1 MSWFHQAETVLAF
14 RTEES
19 QRSEEQKALIE
30 RFNQRLDEEIHA
42 EASSQEAAD
51 LEDWQREIDRL
62 DASRPDEPP
71 RAYVFYEESPQP
83 SSTRILERG
92 DPASPGPEVQPGV
105 PTVFGTQQ
113 DQISRLGPI
122 KAGWYSSG
130 RRLWL
135 ARWLTHQENPLAA
148 RVMANRVWQWLFG
161 EGLVNTENDFGL
173 MGQPPSHPEL
183 LDYLAVELIHS
194 GWSIKHLQQLILKS
208 NTFRRSTVWN
218 PAAGKLDPENTLLWR
233 WQPRRLEAEVVRDS
247 MLAVSGT
254 LNPAMYGPSMYPK
267 LPESVLAGQS
277 QPGLNWKES
286 EPQEVVRRSIYVFV
300 KRSLA
305 VPELELLDAPDT
317 TSSCEQRP
325 VSTTGPQAL
334 TFLNGDFAHGQARRF
349 ADRLEREMAERPRDQ
364 VRRAFELA
372 LARPPTPAELSA
384 SLGFLTSQQQQIE
397 VDLRLGGEEVNQTRL
412 KALRSFCLTLLNAN
426 EFFYPT
432 FPISAPERP
441 SSRLRVV
448 NDQNLST
455 FQPRNK
461 RFPSYFG

>member
-1 MSWFHQAETVLAF
+1 M
-14 RTEES
+14 
-19 QRSEEQKALIE
+19 
-30 RFNQRLDEEIHA
+30 
-42 EASSQEAAD
+42 
-51 LEDWQREIDRL
+51 
-62 DASRPDEPP
+62 
-71 RAYVFYEESPQP
+71 
-83 SSTRILERG
+83 
-92 DPASPGPEVQPGV
+92 
-105 PTVFGTQQ
+105 
-113 DQISRLGPI
+113 
-122 KAGWYSSG
+122 
-130 RRLWL
+130 